1 MEELMTPMRYNDGAR
16 YFDVKTTSLGTVR
29 YADEDEPWFH
39 SENGTDSHAVGVG
52 DILIP
57 SKDFS
62 ALLTVFVTAARQSSQ
77 LALQQCCDNNTT
89 TMPQG
94 YDSETTTPRQHHDN
108 AATTPASSAY
118 RDTSAARGAK
128 KPPLTTKQIVKLH
141 AQALEKITEKGWVK
155 SISEGVYSNVYA
167 LPSNVPQYIVDAI
180 NALGIVRPDGRA
192 YTQETLS
199 PVVSAYKTESR
210 PSKIKITYTVV
221 LAVLLAVLLT
231 RGCNYLTTSTSTPK
245 QTETTRQTSKTNQNN
260 VVFVFDADKIK
271 SICKAKGWQ
280 LTDYRVSLILK
291 KTFADEYELTAE
303 ISRQYNE
310 MIKAMQK

>member
-1 MEELMTPMRYNDGAR
+1 MEELMRYDEAQR
-16 YFDVKTTSLGTVR
+16 YFDTSTNTVGTVR
-29 YADEDEPWFH
+29 YADEGEPWFH

-52 DILIP
+52 DFLIP
-57 SKDFS
+57 YRDFS
-62 ALLTVFVTAARQSSQ
+62 TLLGVFIIAAKQNAQ
-77 LALQQCCDNNTT
+77 LALQQRCDNDTT
-89 TMPQG
+89 EMRQEC
-94 YDSETTTPRQHHDN
+94 DSITTTPPQHHDN
-108 AATTPASSAY
+108 TATASSTSSY
-118 RDTSAARGAK
+118 RDTSAARNAK
-128 KPPLTTKQIVKLH
+128 KPPLTTKKIVKLH

-210 PSKIKITYTVV
+210 PSKIKIIYTVV